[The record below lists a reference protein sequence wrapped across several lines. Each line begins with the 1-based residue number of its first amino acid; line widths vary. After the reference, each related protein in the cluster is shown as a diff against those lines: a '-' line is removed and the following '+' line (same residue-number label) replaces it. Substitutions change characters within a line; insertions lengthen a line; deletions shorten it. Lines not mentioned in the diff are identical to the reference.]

1 MNKKTYKIGLL
12 FCLSVFVFLTGLV
25 VYEKFNENN
34 QDIPVVSMNP
44 TPTETETK
52 TEEKIAKPYAG
63 EVQVAR
69 SFYDQSD
76 DAEKQGKS
84 LVLFEGVYRPNQ
96 GADFTSN
103 NKAFEVLASLSGTVT
118 SKKEDPIFGLCVS
131 IESDNGVTITYQSM
145 SEVSVELNAKVK
157 QGDVLGKT
165 GENLYEADLGNH
177 LHMIVEKNGNVL
189 NPEKCFEKT
198 TKELQAI

>member
-25 VYEKFNENN
+25 VYEKFDETS
-34 QDIPVVSMNP
+34 QDIPVVSVGDKQQEP
-44 TPTETETK
+44 ETK
-52 TEEKIAKPYAG
+52 VEEKLTKPFAG

-69 SFYDQSD
+69 SFYDQND

-103 NKAFEVLASLSGTVT
+103 NKSFEILASLSGTVI
-118 SKKEDPIFGLCVS
+118 SKKDDPVFGLS
-131 IESDNGVTITYQSM
+131 ITIESDEGVKITYQSL
-145 SEVSVELNAKVK
+145 SKTSVELNAKVK
-157 QGDVLGKT
+157 QGDVLGKS

-177 LHMIVEKNGNVL
+177 LHFIIEKNGTVI
-189 NPEKCFEKT
+189 NPEKSFDKT
-198 TKELQAI
+198 TKEL

>member
-25 VYEKFNENN
+25 VYEKFDETSH
-34 QDIPVVSMNP
+34 DIPVVSVGDKQQEP
-44 TPTETETK
+44 ETK
-52 TEEKIAKPYAG
+52 VEEKLTKPFAG

-69 SFYDQSD
+69 SFYDQND

-103 NKAFEVLASLSGTVT
+103 NKSFEILASLSGTVI
-118 SKKEDPIFGLCVS
+118 SKKDDPVFGLS
-131 IESDNGVTITYQSM
+131 ITIESDEGVKITYQSL
-145 SEVSVELNAKVK
+145 SETSVELNAKVK
-157 QGDVLGKT
+157 QGDVLGKS

-177 LHMIVEKNGNVL
+177 LHFIIEKNGTVI
-189 NPEKCFEKT
+189 NPEKSFDKT
-198 TKELQAI
+198 TKEL

>member
-25 VYEKFNENN
+25 VYEKFDETS
-34 QDIPVVSMNP
+34 QDIPVVSVGDKQQEP
-44 TPTETETK
+44 ETK
-52 TEEKIAKPYAG
+52 VEEKLTKPFAG

-69 SFYDQSD
+69 SFYDQND

-103 NKAFEVLASLSGTVT
+103 NKSFEILASLSGTVI
-118 SKKEDPIFGLCVS
+118 SKKDDPVFGLS
-131 IESDNGVTITYQSM
+131 ITIESDEGVKITYQSL
-145 SEVSVELNAKVK
+145 SETSVELNAKVK
-157 QGDVLGKT
+157 QGDVLGKS

-177 LHMIVEKNGNVL
+177 LHFIIEKNGTVI
-189 NPEKCFEKT
+189 NPEKSFDKT
-198 TKELQAI
+198 TKEL